1 MLFIVVE
8 RFKAGNGVAVY
19 RRFAERGRLLPEGLA
34 YRASWV
40 AATGERC
47 FQLMEGE
54 DEALLDAWMAG
65 WRDLVDF
72 EVVPVVSSEEMVALH
87 RAG

>member
-8 RFKAGNGVAVY
+8 RFKDGNGVAVSST
-19 RRFAERGRLLPEGLA
+19 RGRMLPDGLA

-40 AATGERC
+40 AATGED
-47 FQLMEGE
+47 EG
-54 DEALLDAWMAG
+54 LLDAWMAG

-72 EVVPVVSSEEMVALH
+72 EVVPVVSSEAMVALH
-87 RAG
+87 RAS